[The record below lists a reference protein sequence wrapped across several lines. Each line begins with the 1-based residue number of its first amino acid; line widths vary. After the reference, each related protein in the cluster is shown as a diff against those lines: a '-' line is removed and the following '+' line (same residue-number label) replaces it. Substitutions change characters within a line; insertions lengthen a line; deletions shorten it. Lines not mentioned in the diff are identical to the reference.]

1 MGNIPSI
8 QAGISSSDE
17 KQQKA
22 ELLDNELKQAGFS
35 NSKIDQM
42 IADAND
48 VIGCGPECQRE
59 RRINELQREVNEAK
73 LQIQNAPSDLRRAEQ
88 ELITFQ
94 NGSAAYTEEMRRR
107 YEKEGAA
114 FVKERVLQ
122 HETIVRDANTIID
135 ELDTSETYMDN
146 ARELLDVK
154 IGKNKLL
161 KSEIDTNTGIVRTN
175 NRRGQYRDEQIDTY
189 SRYQLWTTVLYYVLL
204 VAVIV
209 RLFTKGHSK
218 NKGKW
223 ALIALFAVIPFLLRW
238 IYLLIIQVGG
248 IVKGMI

>member
-8 QAGISSSDE
+8 QPGISSSDE

-35 NSKIDQM
+35 SSKIDQM

-73 LQIQNAPSDLRRAEQ
+73 SQIQNAPTDLRRAEQ

-107 YEKEGAA
+107 YEKEGAT
-114 FVKERVLQ
+114 FVKEIVVQ
-122 HETIVRDANTIID
+122 HETIVRDANTLID
-135 ELDTSETYMDN
+135 ELETSETYVDN
-146 ARELLDVK
+146 AQELLDVK
-154 IGKNKLL
+154 IGKNKSL

-175 NRRGQYRDEQIDTY
+175 NRRGEYRDEQIDTY
-189 SRYQLWTTVLYYVLL
+189 SNYLMWTTVLYYILL
-204 VAVIV
+204 VAVMV
-209 RLFTKGHSK
+209 RLFTKGQFK
-218 NKGKW
+218 NKSKW
-223 ALIALFAVIPFLLRW
+223 LLIVLFAVVPFLLRW
-238 IYLLIIQVGG
+238 IYSLITLVGG
-248 IVKGMI
+248 LVRGMI